1 MTTMQQTD
9 VAIIGAGP
17 IGIELAIELKR
28 AGIDYLHFDK
38 GQIAQTISW
47 FPRLMHFFSSTDR
60 IAIAGVPIQTIDQS
74 KCTREEYL
82 AYLRSLVLA
91 FDLKIR
97 TYETVTRIGRDAKG
111 FSLHTMTAAGQHQI
125 AANYIC
131 LVTGDMD
138 HPRRL
143 DIPGEDL
150 PHVSHY
156 FDEPHRY
163 FRRRLLV
170 VGGKNSAAESA
181 LRCYHAAAH
190 VTISYRNDQF
200 DPSSIKYWLL
210 PELHG
215 RIERGEIAC
224 FFNTTPTAISPTH
237 VTLHHVDDGNDV
249 ELPADDVLLL
259 TGYVADMTLFETLG
273 VELVGEGRTPVFDDK
288 TMQTNVEGVYVAG
301 TAAAGSQIGYRLF
314 IENCHIHTKR
324 IVAALTGAAAPAD
337 PPPLYAPES

>member
-1 MTTMQQTD
+1 MQQTD

-74 KCTREEYL
+74 KCSREEYL

-97 TYETVTRIGRDAKG
+97 TYETVTKIDRDTEG
-111 FSLHTMTAAGQHQI
+111 FRLHTTTAAGEHQI
-125 AANYIC
+125 IANRVC
-131 LVTGDMD
+131 LITGDM
-138 HPRRL
+138 HCPRRL
-143 DIPGEDL
+143 KIPGEDL

-170 VGGKNSAAESA
+170 VGGKNSAAEAA

-190 VTISYRNDQF
+190 VTISYRRDQF
-200 DPSSIKYWLL
+200 NPSSIKYWLL
-210 PELHG
+210 PELDG

-224 FFNTTPTAISPTH
+224 FFSTTPTAISPTH
-237 VTLHHVDDGNDV
+237 VTLHQLNDGNDID
-249 ELPADDVLLL
+249 LPADDVLLL
-259 TGYVADMTLFETLG
+259 TGYVADMTLFEMLG
-273 VELVGEGRTPVFDDK
+273 VALIGEGRTPVFDDK

-314 IENCHIHTKR
+314 IENCHIHTRR
-324 IVAALTGAAAPAD
+324 IVAALTGTAPPAD
-337 PPPLYAPES
+337 PAPLYAPES